1 MLTPSN
7 DCPGDHIQDL
17 RNLLQGMTLSDS
29 SFDTITWSRKTTEES
44 ITLSRSL
51 LLQSMPTSMP
61 IPPSTTAH
69 LHRLVHP
76 PTATPSMPSHPQ
88 PQDLQTA
95 TQTPC
100 EVTSVPKPS
109 EIQPLRADEIPEGF
123 WAIIVGQ
130 EVGVFYQWADVA
142 DRTNFV
148 SSNVQKGYQSF
159 QQALTTYTAKYNEGR
174 VRAVPLPGGPFW
186 PSSPESS
193 PDPPSPTVSAGSSM
207 SSDSY
212 DLWSQVEDLTET
224 MSQL

>member
-1 MLTPSN
+1 MFT
-7 DCPGDHIQDL
+7 I
-17 RNLLQGMTLSDS
+17 NLITDS
-29 SFDTITWSRKTTEES
+29 SFDTITWSHKTTEES
-44 ITLSRSL
+44 ITLSRSSL
-51 LLQSMPTSMP
+51 PQSMPTSTP
-61 IPPSTTAH
+61 IPPSTTAR
-69 LHRLVHP
+69 LHRPVHP
-76 PTATPSMPSHPQ
+76 PTATPSTPSHPQ
-88 PQDLQTA
+88 PQALQTA

-109 EIQPLRADEIPEGF
+109 EIQPPRADEIPEGF

-130 EVGVFYQWADVA
+130 EVGVFY
-142 DRTNFV
+142 RC
-148 SSNVQKGYQSF
+148 NVQKGYRSF
-159 QQALTTYTAKYNEGR
+159 QQALTAYTAKYNEGR

-207 SSDSY
+207 SSDLY